1 MNTLF
6 RFPPILLLVALIVL
20 ISGCTSSS
28 SSVTPSSTSSS
39 TNSTSADT
47 KTNAATTTTTN
58 TTGKIKIG
66 VSIPDM
72 SDRFVSYITAGMQTY
87 AKTQP
92 NVAVTYVDAKNDPAT
107 QLQQIKEFIAQGV
120 NAIAFLPIE
129 PTTSKTIVDL
139 ANQANIPIV
148 AVNRTFAEL
157 ANTTSYVGSDSLTA
171 GTLQMN
177 EVAKLLG
184 GKGNIAIM
192 DGDMGSDAQ
201 VNRTKG
207 NKEVI
212 ANYPNMKIVLEDT
225 ANYDRAKGM
234 ALMAKW
240 LASGQQ
246 IDAVVA
252 NNDEMIIGAILAAQ
266 VDGKDQNII
275 FAGVDGTMDALN
287 FMKADKLKVTVFQ
300 NASAQGTQGIKTAID
315 AANGKQVSKE
325 VIIPYELI
333 TKTNVE
339 TYVAKWK

>member
-1 MNTLF
+1 MRVLF
-6 RFPPILLLVALIVL
+6 RFPPIFLLLALIMLV
-20 ISGCTSSS
+20 SGCTSSS
-28 SSVTPSSTSSS
+28 SVTPASPASNTSSTP
-39 TNSTSADT
+39 T
-47 KTNAATTTTTN
+47 ATIASTTTN
-58 TTGKIKIG
+58 NTAGKITIG

-72 SDRFVSYITAGMQTY
+72 NDRFISYVAAGMQTY

-92 NVAVTYVDAKNDPAT
+92 DVTVIYADAKNDPST
-107 QLQQIKEFIAQGV
+107 QLQQIKEFIAQDV
-120 NAIAFLPIE
+120 KAIAFLPMDATI
-129 PTTSKTIVDL
+129 SKTIVDL
-139 ANQANIPIV
+139 ANQAHIPII
-148 AVNRTFAEL
+148 AVNRTFKEL
-157 ANTTSYVGSDSLTA
+157 TTTTSYIGSDSLTA

-177 EVAKLLG
+177 EVARLLG

-201 VNRTKG
+201 VNRTQG

-212 ANYPNMKIVLEDT
+212 AKYPNMKIIFEET

-266 VDGKDQNII
+266 VNGQDQHII

-300 NASAQGTQGIKTAID
+300 NAAAQGSQGLQTTIE
-315 AANGKQVSKE
+315 AANGKKVAKE
-325 VIIPYELI
+325 IIIPYELI
-333 TKTNVE
+333 TKANE
-339 TYVAKWK
+339 EKYVAKWK

>member
-1 MNTLF
+1 MRVFL
-6 RFPPILLLVALIVL
+6 RFPSAFLLIALIVL

-28 SSVTPSSTSSS
+28 SVAPASTDSTASSTIA
-39 TNSTSADT
+39 TANTS
-47 KTNAATTTTTN
+47 TTTTN
-58 TTGKIKIG
+58 TAGKIIIG

-72 SDRFVSYITAGMQTY
+72 NDRFISYVEAGMQKY

-92 NVAVTYVDAKNDPAT
+92 DVTVTYADAKNDPSI
-107 QLQQIKEFIAQGV
+107 QLQQIKEFIAQDV
-120 NAIAFLPIE
+120 KAIAFLPMD
-129 PTTSKTIVDL
+129 PTISKTIVDL
-139 ANQANIPIV
+139 ANQANIPII
-148 AVNRTFAEL
+148 AVNRTFKEL
-157 ANTTSYVGSDSLTA
+157 TTTTSYIGSDSLTA

-177 EVAKLLG
+177 EVARLLG

-201 VNRTKG
+201 VNRTQG

-212 ANYPNMKIVLEDT
+212 AKYPNMKIVFEET

-240 LASGQQ
+240 LASGQK

-266 VDGKDQNII
+266 VNGQDQNIV

-287 FMKADKLKVTVFQ
+287 FMKAGKLKVTVYQ
-300 NASAQGTQGIKTAID
+300 NAADQGSEGLKTAIE
-315 AANGKQVSKE
+315 AANGKQVDKE
-325 VIIPYELI
+325 IIIPYELI
-333 TKTNVE
+333 TKANQE
-339 TYVAKWK
+339 KYVAKWK

>member
-1 MNTLF
+1 MRVLLK
-6 RFPPILLLVALIVL
+6 FPVILLLFALIIL

-28 SSVTPSSTSSS
+28 SVTPASPASNAST
-39 TNSTSADT
+39 TT
-47 KTNAATTTTTN
+47 ATTPTTTN
-58 TTGKIKIG
+58 NTQGKITIG
-66 VSIPDM
+66 VSIPNM
-72 SDRFVSYITAGMQTY
+72 NDRFISYVASGMQAY

-92 NVAVTYVDAKNDPAT
+92 DVTVIYADAKNDPST
-107 QLQQIKEFIAQGV
+107 QLQQIKEFIAQDV
-120 NAIAFLPIE
+120 KAIAFLPMD
-129 PTTSKTIVDL
+129 PTISKTIVDL
-139 ANQANIPIV
+139 ANQANIPII
-148 AVNRTFAEL
+148 AVNRTFKEL
-157 ANTTSYVGSDSLTA
+157 TTITSYIGSDSLTA

-177 EVAKLLG
+177 EVARLLG

-212 ANYPNMKIVLEDT
+212 AKYPNMKIIFEET

-240 LASGQQ
+240 LATKQH

-252 NNDEMIIGAILAAQ
+252 NNDEMIIGAMLAAQ
-266 VDGKDQNII
+266 VNGQDQNII

-300 NASAQGTQGIKTAID
+300 NAAAQGSKGLQTTIE
-315 AANGKQVSKE
+315 AANGKKVAKE
-325 VIIPYELI
+325 IIIPYELI
-333 TKTNVE
+333 TQANEEK
-339 TYVAKWK
+339 YIAKWK

>member
-1 MNTLF
+1 MRVLLKFPVIFLLF
-6 RFPPILLLVALIVL
+6 ALIML

-28 SSVTPSSTSSS
+28 SVTPASPASNAST
-39 TNSTSADT
+39 TT
-47 KTNAATTTTTN
+47 ATTPTTTN
-58 TTGKIKIG
+58 NTSGKITIG
-66 VSIPDM
+66 VSIPNM
-72 SDRFVSYITAGMQTY
+72 NDRFISYVASGMQAY

-92 NVAVTYVDAKNDPAT
+92 DVTVIYADAKNDPST
-107 QLQQIKEFIAQGV
+107 QLQQIKEFIAQDV
-120 NAIAFLPIE
+120 KAIAFLPMD
-129 PTTSKTIVDL
+129 PTISKTIVDL
-139 ANQANIPIV
+139 ANQANIPII
-148 AVNRTFAEL
+148 AVNRTFKEL
-157 ANTTSYVGSDSLTA
+157 TTITSYIGSDSLTA

-177 EVAKLLG
+177 EVARLLG

-212 ANYPNMKIVLEDT
+212 AKYPNMKIIFEET

-240 LASGQQ
+240 LASKQH

-252 NNDEMIIGAILAAQ
+252 NNDEMIIGAMLAAQ
-266 VDGKDQNII
+266 VNGQDQNII

-300 NASAQGTQGIKTAID
+300 NAAAQGSKGLQTTIE
-315 AANGKQVSKE
+315 AANGKKVAKE
-325 VIIPYELI
+325 IIIPYELI
-333 TKTNVE
+333 TQANEEK
-339 TYVAKWK
+339 YIAKWK

>member
-1 MNTLF
+1 MRVLLKFPVIFLLF
-6 RFPPILLLVALIVL
+6 ALIML

-28 SSVTPSSTSSS
+28 SVTPASPASNAST
-39 TNSTSADT
+39 TT
-47 KTNAATTTTTN
+47 ATTPTTTN
-58 TTGKIKIG
+58 NTSGKITIG
-66 VSIPDM
+66 VSIPNM
-72 SDRFVSYITAGMQTY
+72 NDRFISYVASGMQAY

-92 NVAVTYVDAKNDPAT
+92 DVTVIYADAKNDPST
-107 QLQQIKEFIAQGV
+107 QLQQIKEFIAQDV
-120 NAIAFLPIE
+120 KAITFLPMD
-129 PTTSKTIVDL
+129 PTISKTIVDL
-139 ANQANIPIV
+139 ANQANIPII
-148 AVNRTFAEL
+148 AVNRTFKEL
-157 ANTTSYVGSDSLTA
+157 TTITSYIGSDSLTA

-177 EVAKLLG
+177 EVARLLG

-212 ANYPNMKIVLEDT
+212 AKYPNMKIIFEET

-240 LASGQQ
+240 LASKQH

-252 NNDEMIIGAILAAQ
+252 NNDEMIIGAMLAAQ
-266 VDGKDQNII
+266 VNGQDQNII

-300 NASAQGTQGIKTAID
+300 NAAAQGSKGLQTTIE
-315 AANGKQVSKE
+315 AANGKKVAKE
-325 VIIPYELI
+325 IIIPYELI
-333 TKTNVE
+333 TQANEEK
-339 TYVAKWK
+339 YIAKWK